1 MYVYAHVYVCMCM
14 LQAQALAAAEDAG
27 ELCEGRPGL
36 PCTRQSPFQPAPTN
50 PLQDTAKPQGWDG
63 STSGKV
69 YERKGKNDT
78 EVVRIEGGKS
88 EKQPCEMGTGGKRVK
103 EQVFPK
109 EWKKP
114 WKT

>member
-1 MYVYAHVYVCMCM
+1 MQGSSVRGGQDCLVPDRAHSSQ
-14 LQAQALAAAEDAG
+14 LQPTHYRTQPSPRDGMGAL
-27 ELCEGRPGL
+27 L
-36 PCTRQSPFQPAPTN
+36 
-50 PLQDTAKPQGWDG
+50 AKCI
-63 STSGKV
+63 
-69 YERKGKNDT
+69 ERKGKNDT